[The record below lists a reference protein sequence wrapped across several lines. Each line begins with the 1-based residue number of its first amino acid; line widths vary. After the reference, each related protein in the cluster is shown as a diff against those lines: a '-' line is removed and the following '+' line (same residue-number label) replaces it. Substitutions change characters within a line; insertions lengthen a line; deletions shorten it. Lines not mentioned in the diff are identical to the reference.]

1 MWETPEMVEISG
13 KYQERWEIPGKVG
26 NTRKDGCM
34 GEVVAC
40 DRSQNMVR
48 LAELT

>member
-1 MWETPEMVEISG
+1 MWETPEKVGNTRKIP
-13 KYQERWEIPGKVG
+13 ERWEIPENVG

-40 DRSQNMVR
+40 DRSQTMVR
-48 LAELT
+48 LAELA